1 MTESFI
7 TILLLGLLAGFF
19 FSVPIAGPISILI
32 TSNALKG
39 NTHYCNRVAIGGSLI
54 EFIYVF
60 IAVFGLTALYSL
72 YNSIIP
78 YILIIGSIFLF
89 VVGIKIFKMKLDIE
103 EIVKGKLKKEKYL
116 KKGGLRTGIFLNA
129 TNPSLFLGWFT
140 SSFLLLTFAS
150 SIGLNTGGL
159 DLLMQENVTSIE
171 EITGKHLKPL
181 EEFENGIKIQEFSEE
196 KESLPKGILSLTYA
210 GSVAIG
216 TVIWFYFLTKFLIK
230 FRNKLNINLLNG
242 IIKVLGL
249 ILIIISIYLIYEGFI
264 LMK

>member
-7 TILLLGLLAGFF
+7 TILLLGLFAGFF

-32 TSNALKG
+32 TSNGLKG
-39 NTHYCNRVAIGGSLI
+39 NAEYCNRVAIGGALI
-54 EFIYVF
+54 EFVYVF

-72 YNSIIP
+72 YHSVIP

-89 VVGIKIFKMKLDIE
+89 AVGIKIFRMKLNIE
-103 EIVKGKLKKEKYL
+103 EITKGKLKKEKYL
-116 KKGGLRTGIFLNA
+116 KKGGLRTGIILNA

-150 SIGLNTGGL
+150 SVGLNTGGL

-171 EITGKHLKPL
+171 EITGKHLKSL
-181 EEFENGIKIQEFSEE
+181 EEFENGIKTQEFSEE
-196 KESLPKGILSLTYA
+196 RESLPKGILSLTYA

-216 TVIWFYFLTKFLIK
+216 TVLWFYLFTKFLIK

-242 IIKVLGL
+242 IIKLLGL
-249 ILIIISIYLIYEGFI
+249 FLIGISIYLIYEGI
-264 LMK
+264 VLMQ